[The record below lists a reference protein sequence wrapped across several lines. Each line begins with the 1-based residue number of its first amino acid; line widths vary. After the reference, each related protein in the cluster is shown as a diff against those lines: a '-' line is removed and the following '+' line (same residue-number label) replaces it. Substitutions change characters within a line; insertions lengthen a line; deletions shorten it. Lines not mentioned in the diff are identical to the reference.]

1 MKIFN
6 PAHFLRHISMPTLRE
21 FTDAHPIG
29 QSLSIDWSQAQELL
43 PPLVIEAV
51 ALLDASMLAAE
62 MTHAERE
69 LIEYNLHLWH
79 DDLRRA
85 HLMSNDLS
93 IQEFQTSCVG
103 DREVQE
109 AFASRDAREQSL
121 WMLTFRDTAFRNA
134 EMHIAF
140 QAKSNG
146 KYWKKHRIQPGL
158 DPIVNGGVK
167 GSQLAAA

>member
-1 MKIFN
+1 
-6 PAHFLRHISMPTLRE
+6 
-21 FTDAHPIG
+21 
-29 QSLSIDWSQAQELL
+29 
-43 PPLVIEAV
+43 
-51 ALLDASMLAAE
+51 
-62 MTHAERE
+62 
-69 LIEYNLHLWH
+69 
-79 DDLRRA
+79 
-85 HLMSNDLS
+85 MSNGLS
-93 IQEFQTSCVG
+93 IQEFQTSCAG

-158 DPIVNGGVK
+158 DPMQDRSKLDAFCHEVAK
-167 GSQLAAA
+167 LWDSPGSETME